1 MSDTPKTSLEARA
14 NQDNAAGNPAAAEP
28 LPGAS
33 GTVLTINDLMR
44 LLPHRYP
51 MLLVDRLIDVV
62 PYESAVGVK
71 NVTMNE
77 PYFQGHFPGHPVMPG
92 VFMVEAMAQTAAA
105 LVAHSL
111 DEGLQDRVVY
121 FMTIDKARFRQPV
134 HPGDTLM
141 IPVQKV
147 RSRGPVWKFHGEA
160 RVGNALAA
168 EAEYSAMIV
177 DG

>member
-1 MSDTPKTSLEARA
+1 MSNTPKTSPEAETV
-14 NQDNAAGNPAAAEP
+14 PADS
-28 LPGAS
+28 G

-51 MLLVDRLIDVV
+51 MLLVDRLINVV
-62 PYESAVGVK
+62 PSESAVGVK

-105 LVAHSL
+105 LVAHSME
-111 DEGLQDRVVY
+111 EGLQDRVVY

-141 IPVQKV
+141 IPVRKV

-160 RVGNALAA
+160 RVGDALAA

-177 DG
+177 DS